1 MRVFRL
7 LLASAPRRDLAE
19 EQGIAMVSVV
29 GMSAILFAVAAIV
42 MTRNMSDYNQVRSDR
57 RFEQAIQIADS
68 GVDHTL
74 YRVGANPTFTTG
86 ETLPDFGGDK
96 AAEEAWVLANVVD
109 AVPDCTTTGCNPL
122 VTTPEG
128 QWATIRPS
136 NADVIYSVGYVPTQ
150 ANPFKVRIIRAAYDY
165 APFVPSVAILTNGDL
180 QIGGNATISGAGGSV
195 HANGNVVVSGAPQVG
210 GYVSAAGSC
219 TGCVPP
225 PPGAKIVNQGESGAG
240 KPKREVPLIN
250 PRENYVMSEYD
261 LCPNG
266 EIRTGPSYAAGDGF
280 TPNASGIPCGG
291 SPRATGSWR
300 GWQYAGLDSSVQQ
313 KGHRWTYNSQTPYD
327 GVYYIYQGSAQVSG
341 NPGTPTTPWKV
352 TIFAEATATGQEP
365 DHCPHTG
372 GDIDMAGGGT
382 VRPHT
387 KAQPLHLIAGRDLLM
402 NGTPGNKWEGVYAA
416 HEQFKLE
423 GNVEMNGVI
432 LANDY
437 CDTVGSPAS
446 QNIINVG
453 GSAKINYDGG
463 LEVPL
468 GRRIRTTHW
477 NEI

>member
-1 MRVFRL
+1 MRLMMLRFPV
-7 LLASAPRRDLAE
+7 SARRHSSDE
-19 EQGIAMVSVV
+19 RGIAMVSTVLM
-29 GMSAILFAVAAIV
+29 GAILFAIAAIV
-42 MTRNMSDYNQVRSDR
+42 MTRNFSDYNQVRSDR
-57 RFEQAIQIADS
+57 RFEQAIQVADS

-74 YRVGANPTFTTG
+74 YKVGATPSYTTG
-86 ETLPDFGGDK
+86 ETLPAEFMGPDVDR
-96 AAEEAWVLANVVD
+96 AAEEAWVLDEISN
-109 AVPDCTTTGCNPL
+109 NPL

-136 NADVIYSVGYVPTQ
+136 DAAGVPVDVIYSVGYVPTR
-150 ANPFKVRIIRAAYDY
+150 AAPYKVRIIRAAFDY
-165 APFVPSVAILTNGDL
+165 APFVPSTAILTDGNL
-180 QIGGNATISGAGGSV
+180 QIGGSATVTGAGGSV
-195 HANGNVVVSGAPQVG
+195 HANGDVIYGGSPSVS

-219 TGCVPP
+219 TGCNSPTIGDP
-225 PPGAKIVNQGESGAG
+225 ANSGGG
-240 KPKREVPLIN
+240 KPAREVPLIN

-266 EIRTGPSYAAGDGF
+266 EIRTGPSYSLGDHP
-280 TPNASGIPCGG
+280 PNASGVPCGG
-291 SPRATGSWR
+291 TPIPHAGEWF
-300 GWQYAGLDSSVQQ
+300 GWNYMDVDQSGQL
-313 KGHRWTYNSQTPYD
+313 KGHQWKYESQTPYH
-327 GVYYIYQGSAQVSG
+327 GVYYIYQGSAEIAG

-352 TIFAEATATGQEP
+352 TIFSEASATGDEP
-365 DHCPHTG
+365 GHCPHVG
-372 GDIDMAGGGT
+372 GDIDMQGGGD
-382 VRPHT
+382 VKPSP

-402 NGTPGNKWEGVYAA
+402 NGTPGNRWEGVYAA
-416 HEQFKLE
+416 HEQFKLS

-432 LANDY
+432 IANDY
-437 CDTVGSPAS
+437 CDTPKSPAS

>member
-1 MRVFRL
+1 
-7 LLASAPRRDLAE
+7 
-19 EQGIAMVSVV
+19 MVSTVL
-29 GMSAILFAVAAIV
+29 MSAILFAVAAIV
-42 MTRNMSDYNQVRSDR
+42 MTRNVSDYNQVRSDR
-57 RFEQAIQIADS
+57 RFEQAIQVADS
-68 GVDHTL
+68 GVDHML
-74 YRVGANPTFTTG
+74 YKVGATPSYSTG
-86 ETLPDFGGDK
+86 EELPPEYMGPNVDRD
-96 AAEEAWVLANVVD
+96 AEKVWVLD
-109 AVPDCTTTGCNPL
+109 QIDGTNPL

-165 APFVPSVAILTNGDL
+165 APFVPSVAILTDGNL
-180 QIGGNATISGAGGSV
+180 QIGGSATITGAGGSV
-195 HANGNVVVSGAPQVG
+195 HANGDVLYGGSPSVS
-210 GYVSAAGSC
+210 GYVSAAGDC
-219 TGCVPP
+219 TGCGSPTIGDP
-225 PPGAKIVNQGESGAG
+225 ANSGGG

-266 EIRTGPSYAAGDGF
+266 EVRTGPSYSVSDGKA
-280 TPNASGIPCGG
+280 PNTSGVPCGG
-291 SPRATGSWR
+291 TLLGTGEGQGYR
-300 GWQYAGLDSSVQQ
+300 GWKTQYPPPPPPIL
-313 KGHRWTYNSQTPYD
+313 WTYNDQTPYN
-327 GVYYIYQGSAQVSG
+327 GVYYIYQGSAHVTGSPG
-341 NPGTPTTPWKV
+341 NPTTPWQV
-352 TIFAEATATGQEP
+352 TIFTEAISSGDEP
-365 DHCPHTG
+365 GHCPHLG

-382 VRPHT
+382 VRPNS
-387 KAQPLHLIAGRDLLM
+387 KAQPLHLVAGRDLQM
-402 NGTPGNKWEGVYAA
+402 SGTPGNKWEGVYAA
-416 HEQFKLE
+416 HEQFQLT

-437 CDTVGSPAS
+437 CDTPGSPVS

-477 NEI
+477 NEL